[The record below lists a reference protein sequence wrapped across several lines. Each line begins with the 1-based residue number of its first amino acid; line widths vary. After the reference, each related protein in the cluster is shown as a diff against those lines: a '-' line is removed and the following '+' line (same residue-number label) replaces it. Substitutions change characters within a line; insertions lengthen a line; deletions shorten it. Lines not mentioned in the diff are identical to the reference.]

1 MISGAIAKCALL
13 FTIPPFMQGITCLSR
28 FIKGGGRCSGCLCV
42 QLNKIIPFA
51 ISYIPQCSNNEML
64 SATTMGAT
72 STSMPLL
79 SHMESPR
86 SRAKTSPNESF
97 GE

>member
-13 FTIPPFMQGITCLSR
+13 FTIPPFMQGITCLSK

-64 SATTMGAT
+64 SATTIDAT
-72 STSMPLL
+72 STSIPLL
-79 SHMESPR
+79 SRMESPR
-86 SRAKTSPNESF
+86 SRTKTSRESF
-97 GE
+97 GG